1 MLAVMLGTHSFHPL
15 LCLSPHLLGGA
26 EMSCSLPLRGSML
39 PYAGTG
45 WETGQEKP
53 QGDLIPPDLGLSLC

>member
-39 PYAGTG
+39 PYAGTRLG
-45 WETGQEKP
+45 NRTRETTG
-53 QGDLIPPDLGLSLC
+53 